1 MKLCKHLPGKPHDY
15 VTLKAGTHE
24 EPVMAVQDK
33 LYTADD
39 LWEMSHRVGD
49 QKRLELIKGV
59 IVEMSPA
66 GDVHGVVAAWLLYVI
81 MGHVLAHD
89 LGDVTAAETGFVLF
103 AGRPQTVLAPDV
115 GFISK
120 KRRPPLTGKYYTVA
134 PDLAVEVVSP
144 TDTAKDLREKV
155 ELYLRYGTSL
165 VWVVY
170 PDSRLVDVHR
180 SGHPAVSFDI
190 DGELDGGDVLPGF
203 KLPVRD
209 VFARLRE

>member
-1 MKLCKHLPGKPHDY
+1 MY
-15 VTLKAGTHE
+15 F
-24 EPVMAVQDK
+24 MAVQDK

-39 LWEMSHRVGD
+39 LWEMSHQVGD

-66 GDVHGVVAAWLLYVI
+66 GDVHGVVAAWLLHLIITFVA
-81 MGHVLAHD
+81 AHD

-103 AGRPQTVLAPDV
+103 AGTPQTVLAPDV
-115 GFISK
+115 GFVSK
-120 KRRPPLTGKYYTVA
+120 KRRPRLTGKYYSVA

-144 TDTAKDLREKV
+144 TDTAKDVREKV

-180 SGHPAVSFDI
+180 PNHATVSYGI
-190 DGELDGGDVLPGF
+190 GGELDGGDVLPGF
-203 KLPVRD
+203 RLLVKEI
-209 VFARLRE
+209 FARLHE